1 MCENKNIKRITRNV
15 IHNVSDIQKLYRDGK
30 AFAYEWTLWNQNTPR
45 CNKLKNTK
53 YLCTAPYSINVQ
65 GHEINK

>member
-1 MCENKNIKRITRNV
+1 MSELCEIKIILKV
-15 IHNVSDIQKLYRDGK
+15 EIQ
-30 AFAYEWTLWNQNTPR
+30 TPR